1 MKTKTK
7 LTTKTKPMRYFS
19 GGGVPQQGM
28 NKEGAIGGQTILN
41 GLINPMSLLAGVGLP
56 LLSGLMNQNTSP
68 QVIGASP
75 GRYQTGG
82 PIKGKVSK
90 DESGEDMYDVDLPG
104 FTVIA
109 NKYNKGRNTK
119 KDKRKLATL
128 GILKQ
133 MTDNNRGTERP
144 ANVYPIWKFS
154 NKPDI
159 RAFQPDSFYDKI
171 IGRPHYSA
179 NIFFKDGDNTAISAG
194 LGKNAPFG
202 ARYLKLWEDK
212 IKEQD
217 TEKVLPKDLKGKD
230 LYNEVVS
237 NPKYENVFDNVVANF
252 SDEEIAKI
260 GAYEDKLFNK
270 LAKKNAVSA
279 LNYDADILISELS
292 HGYQEATGRHLAG
305 RYVKDLLKSASFKD
319 PDKDRYNT
327 EGMLEHEA
335 HSVIEPNLKVIG
347 KQDPAYAIKL
357 YKKSGKPYMIG
368 DELFKKNPL
377 LKEYQYGG
385 NMQDANILSGGTGFQ
400 VKGNPQQTDGNYYP
414 QYNAMLDHNEV
425 VMEMEDG
432 TYVFSDSLTPK
443 GGTESYAKMAAKHLK
458 AIKASEKLLQTRPSD
473 EQSKSTVQKSYAI
486 LETIKANQ
494 EALAYSKGLRNPDG
508 TPKQSTIQYAKNGG
522 RMKCKYGGMIK
533 KYAAGGPLPGLNSP
547 DQVFAFQ
554 QWYNQNNPTSPI
566 KVDGIAG
573 PTTTNLYKQNME
585 KFAIAGVDALNP
597 NNKAFDTPDATTDRL
612 MQVDKT
618 TSTDLTKGKIGSDP
632 MNLIG
637 RFGINQETGER
648 IALKNMPTDPYTE
661 QPITFDMETAA
672 FNENV
677 ARNPITNTGQGDAI
691 FNSEG
696 TDTTSATQRYQ
707 TPFTFG
713 DALKVGELVGK
724 FSETLR
730 PAEVEMGNYDSTRI
744 TQQSYDPRASI
755 YQADRNFANA
765 RNSLDVRNQ
774 GQRNATLN
782 SFLANTTNATNN
794 ILNQY
799 QGMNNQALSQYEQSV
814 ANQQRYNNQERG
826 RVQTANSMNRAA
838 LDSARQNV
846 FTSVGQFGEDLNRK
860 KYAADQV
867 NLMSVLFPK
876 GFGAYMNLLK

>member
-1 MKTKTK
+1 MKNKFVQTKVK
-7 LTTKTKPMRYFS
+7 RYFS
-19 GGGVPQQGM
+19 GGGVE
-28 NKEGAIGGQTILN
+28 KDGALGGQTLLN

-56 LLSGLMNQNTSP
+56 LLSGLMNQNTPP

-75 GRYQTGG
+75 GRYQAGG
-82 PIKGKVSK
+82 PIDPPKRGTPEYSVWLEKQK
-90 DESGEDMYDVDLPG
+90 QIEANKRSGGGYNIENPSLQFLGRQRNTSDPTKWTGALGAYMQG
-104 FTVIA
+104 SFTVNDGKTSPLNVPQIKVPA
-109 NKYNKGRNTK
+109 TESTPYMYVQDNLYYN
-119 KDKRKLATL
+119 
-128 GILKQ
+128 
-133 MTDNNRGTERP
+133 P
-144 ANVYPIWKFS
+144 
-154 NKPDI
+154 
-159 RAFQPDSFYDKI
+159 YDKMVVQ
-171 IGRPHYSA
+171 RE
-179 NIFFKDGDNTAISAG
+179 KDGSYTPIPTSRTVHADKTYLNSKPGNRKDSSAEG
-194 LGKNAPFG
+194 PTKHLKYLTENPNPYAP
-202 ARYLKLWEDK
+202 
-212 IKEQD
+212 
-217 TEKVLPKDLKGKD
+217 
-230 LYNEVVS
+230 VVGRLS
-237 NPKYENVFDNVVANF
+237 TDQASVFDQRKKTEMRQVTDPLTNNMYWL
-252 SDEEIAKI
+252 DETK
-260 GAYEDKLFNK
+260 
-270 LAKKNAVSA
+270 
-279 LNYDADILISELS
+279 
-292 HGYQEATGRHLAG
+292 H
-305 RYVKDLLKSASFKD
+305 
-319 PDKDRYNT
+319 
-327 EGMLEHEA
+327 
-335 HSVIEPNLKVIG
+335 
-347 KQDPAYAIKL
+347 
-357 YKKSGKPYMIG
+357 
-368 DELFKKNPL
+368 
-377 LKEYQYGG
+377 LKEYPVAGGNFKYGG
-385 NMQDANILSGGTGFQ
+385 NMQDTNVLNSGTGFQ
-400 VKGNPQQTDGNYYP
+400 VKGNPEQVDGNYYP

-425 VMEMEDG
+425 VMDMEDG

-458 AIKASEKLLQTRPSD
+458 AIKASEKLLERRPSD
-473 EQSKSTVQKSYAI
+473 EASKSTVQKSYAI

-494 EALAYSKGLRNPDG
+494 EALAHSKGLRNPDG
-508 TPKQSTIQYAKNGG
+508 TPKQSTIQYKNGG

-533 KYAAGGPLPGLNSP
+533 KYVAGGPLPGLATP

-554 QWYNQNNPTSPI
+554 QWYNKNNPTSTI

-573 PTTTNLYKQNME
+573 PTTTNLYKKNME
-585 KFAIAGVDALNP
+585 QFAIDGVGALNP
-597 NNKAFDTPDATTDRL
+597 NNKTFAAPDAATDRL
-612 MQVDKT
+612 MQVDKVMP
-618 TSTDLTKGKIGSDP
+618 STEVKADP
-632 MNLIG
+632 MNVIG
-637 RFGINQETGER
+637 SNI
-648 IALKNMPTDPYTE
+648 MDPYTGQPLTFE
-661 QPITFDMETAA
+661 QEAA
-672 FNENV
+672 AYEANN
-677 ARNPITNTGQGDAI
+677 APRNPITNTGQGDTI

-696 TDTTSATQRYQ
+696 TNTASATQRYQ

-794 ILNQY
+794 VLNQY

-867 NLMSVLFPK
+867 NLMSVLFPE